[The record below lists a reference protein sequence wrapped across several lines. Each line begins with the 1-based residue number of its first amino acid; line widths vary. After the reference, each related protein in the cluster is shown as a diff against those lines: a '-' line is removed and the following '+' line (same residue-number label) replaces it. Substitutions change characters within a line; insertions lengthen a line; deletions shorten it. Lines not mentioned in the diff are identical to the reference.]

1 MLPFYGRKLSR
12 KTKNFCL
19 NELEKC
25 KFFFNEEKFKKLK
38 SKLIFSS
45 KRINLEIGFG
55 MGDHLVFL
63 SQKLKNEV
71 FLAVDPFLSGNVNL
85 KKKIEINEI
94 KNVYYSNLDFLSF
107 LNLSKKILFKDIFV
121 LFPDP
126 WPKTKH
132 QKRRLIN
139 EKFVEK
145 VNKVINCK
153 SRVLVA
159 TDHRDYSNQ
168 ILKCFTKQNLFENN
182 LFSYQSL
189 TRENLNFFPTKYFYK
204 AKREKRDVNYFIFT
218 KKKN

>member
-12 KTKNFCL
+12 KKKSFCFH
-19 NELEKC
+19 ELDKC
-25 KFFFNEEKFKKLK
+25 DFFFDETKFKTLK
-38 SKLIFSS
+38 KKLIISN

-63 SQKLKNEV
+63 SQKFKNDF
-71 FLAVDPFLSGNVNL
+71 FLGVDPFLSGNANL
-85 KKKIEINEI
+85 KKKIEIKKI

-107 LNLSKKILFKDIFV
+107 FNLLKNIFFKDIFV

-132 QKRRLIN
+132 QRRRLIN

-145 VNKVINCK
+145 INQVINRK

-159 TDHRDYSNQ
+159 TDHRDYSSQ

-182 LFSYQSL
+182 LFPYQSL
-189 TRENLNFFPTKYFYK
+189 TKDDPNFFPTKYFYK
-204 AKREKRDVNYFIFT
+204 AKREKRNVNYFIFT